1 MIRLI
6 ATIVAVAVILWLF
19 YLDRDRQV
27 RTSKALW
34 IPTVWLLIN
43 GSRAVSEWSL
53 SDQAAASTTHISEG
67 SPLDVALYAALIG
80 AGVLVLNHRSVQV
93 KRFLQGNFP
102 LLLFFAYCALSIA
115 WSDFPLI
122 AAKRWVKAVGD
133 LVMLLV
139 VLTDQNPLA
148 ATRRLFARLAFVLLP
163 LSVLFILQY
172 PTLGS
177 FYDSSSGVTY
187 YSGVTTQKN
196 TLGQTCMVCGLASL
210 WSFVAAF
217 ENRKMPHRVRHL
229 AAHGMI
235 LASAVWLIV
244 KADSMT
250 SMSCLAL
257 AGAVMIMAT
266 QRWVAARP
274 GGINAIVGG
283 AVGLAVFAVFIDSAG
298 SLLHSLGRNATLT
311 GRTAIWKAVLSLHTN
326 PLVGTGFESFW
337 LGSRLQVVWSS
348 SDVGILQAHNGYLEI
363 YINLGWIGVILLG
376 GLAVT
381 GYRHALAVFR
391 QDPEAGRLAL
401 AFFAAGLI
409 FSLSEAGFRMMNLIW
424 FAFLLAIS
432 GIPLGLQSKQGQE
445 TLKLPSNKSVLK
457 NRFRVLQ

>member
-1 MIRLI
+1 
-6 ATIVAVAVILWLF
+6 
-19 YLDRDRQV
+19 
-27 RTSKALW
+27 
-34 IPTVWLLIN
+34 
-43 GSRAVSEWSL
+43 
-53 SDQAAASTTHISEG
+53 
-67 SPLDVALYAALIG
+67 
-80 AGVLVLNHRSVQV
+80 
-93 KRFLQGNFP
+93 
-102 LLLFFAYCALSIA
+102 
-115 WSDFPLI
+115 
-122 AAKRWVKAVGD
+122 
-133 LVMLLV
+133 VMLLV

-337 LGSRLQVVWSS
+337 LGSRLQVVWSA

>member
-6 ATIVAVAVILWLF
+6 ATIVAVAVILWPF

-337 LGSRLQVVWSS
+337 LGSRLQVVWSA

>member
-6 ATIVAVAVILWLF
+6 ATIVAVAFILWLF
-19 YLDRDRQV
+19 YLDRDRQL

-34 IPTVWLLIN
+34 IPTAWLLIN

-53 SDQAAASTTHISEG
+53 SNQAAASTTHLSEG

-80 AGVLVLNHRSVQV
+80 AGVLVLNHRSSQV
-93 KRFLQGNFP
+93 KRFIQGNFP

-172 PTLGS
+172 PALGS
-177 FYDSSSGVTY
+177 FYESSSGVTY

-217 ENRKMPHRVRHL
+217 ENRNMPHRVRHL
-229 AAHGMI
+229 AAHGII

-250 SMSCLAL
+250 SLSCLAL

-283 AVGLAVFAVFIDSAG
+283 TVGLAVFAIFLDSAG

-337 LGSRLQVVWSS
+337 LGSRLQVVWSA

-432 GIPLGLQSKQGQE
+432 GIPLGLQSNQGQQA
-445 TLKLPSNKSVLK
+445 LKLPSNKSALK
-457 NRFRVLQ
+457 SRFRVLQ